1 MNLYKFVS
9 RFLGY
14 RIVSIF
20 KAKND
25 EAAQSEYINKLNEG
39 DIQIAYEGFVGSHV
53 RPLTTYEE
61 LDDNA
66 QSKPDSN

>member
-9 RFLGY
+9 RYLGY
-14 RIVSIF
+14 RITSVF

-25 EAAQSEYINKLNEG
+25 ETAQNEYINKLNEG
-39 DIQIAYEGFVGSHV
+39 DIQVAYEGFLGSHV
-53 RPLTTYEE
+53 GPLTTYEE

>member
-9 RFLGY
+9 RYFGY
-14 RIVSIF
+14 RITSVF

-25 EAAQSEYINKLNEG
+25 ETAQNKYINKLNEG
-39 DIQIAYEGFVGSHV
+39 DIQVAYEGFLGSHV
-53 RPLTTYEE
+53 GPLTTYEE